1 MVDDCTGVGGG
12 LGIGGAGEREELER
26 GEIWGWTVVFFFFVH
41 LLCESQ
47 GRVPARDSHEEMII
61 SWQFSPGLL
70 RRRQKTELAE
80 KQKADLDVHWQKV
93 LTHATVDCDWLLATS
108 SDMSLGFHSNSG
120 LNLETSFAFFFSFG
134 ISIVEGA
141 LDFSPKHPE
150 KIRLTH
156 G

>member
-1 MVDDCTGVGGG
+1 MTVRGWRGRIGARRSWRERRVGV
-12 LGIGGAGEREELER
+12 
-26 GEIWGWTVVFFFFVH
+26 WGSWGRTVVCFFLLFFLH

-80 KQKADLDVHWQKV
+80 KQKADFDVHWQKV

-120 LNLETSFAFFFSFG
+120 LNVETSFAFFSVLSRGLRIFHR
-134 ISIVEGA
+134 I
-141 LDFSPKHPE
+141 
-150 KIRLTH
+150 IRRKSD
-156 G
+156 

>member
-1 MVDDCTGVGGG
+1 MTVRGWEGDWG
-12 LGIGGAGEREELER
+12 LEELER
-26 GEIWGWTVVFFFFVH
+26 EKSWSVEESGGGQLFFFFVH

-120 LNLETSFAFFFSFG
+120 LNLETSFAFFFPLETVSSRGLWIFHR
-134 ISIVEGA
+134 IIQRKS
-141 LDFSPKHPE
+141 D
-150 KIRLTH
+150 
-156 G
+156 

>member
-120 LNLETSFAFFFSFG
+120 LNLETSFAFFFPLETVSSRGLWIFHRN
-134 ISIVEGA
+134 IQRKS
-141 LDFSPKHPE
+141 D
-150 KIRLTH
+150 
-156 G
+156 